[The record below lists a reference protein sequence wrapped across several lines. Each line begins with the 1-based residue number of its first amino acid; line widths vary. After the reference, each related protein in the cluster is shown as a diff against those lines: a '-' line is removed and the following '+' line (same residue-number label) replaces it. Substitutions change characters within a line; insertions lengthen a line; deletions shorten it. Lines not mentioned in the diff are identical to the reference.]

1 RTRRDFEA
9 TRIGVP
15 WARRARSAALASK
28 ASRSSTATGRCEMP
42 ARSRAL
48 SSRPACTR
56 VSISGAAAS
65 QYFVEVQIRGG
76 REVLVDAFDLERDGG
91 QAHALPVRGVP
102 GGEVIDLTAQGVGR
116 AGHRAR
122 GPLAGGGDV
131 AGGALGGLLE
141 RGALD
146 RG

>member
-1 RTRRDFEA
+1 
-9 TRIGVP
+9 
-15 WARRARSAALASK
+15 
-28 ASRSSTATGRCEMP
+28 MP

-76 REVLVDAFDLERDGG
+76 REVLVESFELLDAFDLERDGG

-102 GGEVIDLTAQGVGR
+102 GGEVIDLTAQGVGQ
-116 AGHRAR
+116 AGHRKRGPIAR
-122 GPLAGGGDV
+122 GRDV
-131 AGGALGGLLE
+131 AGGALGGLLDRRPHS
-141 RGALD
+141 RGK
-146 RG
+146 

>member
-1 RTRRDFEA
+1 
-9 TRIGVP
+9 
-15 WARRARSAALASK
+15 
-28 ASRSSTATGRCEMP
+28 MP

-76 REVLVDAFDLERDGG
+76 REVLVDRFELLDAFDLERDGG

-116 AGHRAR
+116 AGHRAS

-131 AGGALGGLLE
+131 AGGALGGPPE
-141 RGALD
+141 RGARD
-146 RG
+146 RGWERGGDLGPPGRCGPGAVALL

>member
-1 RTRRDFEA
+1 
-9 TRIGVP
+9 
-15 WARRARSAALASK
+15 
-28 ASRSSTATGRCEMP
+28 MP

-56 VSISGAAAS
+56 RSISGAAAS
-65 QYFVEVQIRGG
+65 QYFVEVQTRGG
-76 REVLVDAFDLERDGG
+76 REVLVDRFELLDAFDLERDGG

-102 GGEVIDLTAQGVGR
+102 GGEVIDLTAQGLGR

-122 GPLAGGGDV
+122 GPLARRRDRGGGRV
-131 AGGALGGLLE
+131 GALLE